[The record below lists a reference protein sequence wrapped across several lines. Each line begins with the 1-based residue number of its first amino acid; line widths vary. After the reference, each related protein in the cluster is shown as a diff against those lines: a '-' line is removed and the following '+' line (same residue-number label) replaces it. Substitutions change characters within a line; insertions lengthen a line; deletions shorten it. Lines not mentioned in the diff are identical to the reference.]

1 LKYKCTQHALAPDP
15 ASQRRQLADG
25 YGKAGNVKEYLQL
38 IDTHTSGARCDVTP
52 LFANP
57 VAFMQLVQD
66 LSDPFVA
73 TPVDYV
79 AGIDALGFI
88 LGTAVAMHL
97 HKGFIPIRKEGK
109 LPVDTVKRE
118 FTDYSGSRK
127 TLELRKGLI
136 RESAKI
142 LVIDEWME
150 TGTQMQAAIELIEQ
164 EKGIVAGIATINIDT
179 NPISQSLQEKYPC
192 HAVWFDMAEKAK

>member
-1 LKYKCTQHALAPDP
+1 
-15 ASQRRQLADG
+15 
-25 YGKAGNVKEYLQL
+25 VKEYLHL

-118 FTDYSGSRK
+118 FTR
-127 TLELRKGLI
+127 LF
-136 RESAKI
+136 REPQNI
-142 LVIDEWME
+142 
-150 TGTQMQAAIELIEQ
+150 GTPKRADPGVCE
-164 EKGIVAGIATINIDT
+164 NIGD
-179 NPISQSLQEKYPC
+179 
-192 HAVWFDMAEKAK
+192 